1 MDYILYILI
10 FYIGAI
16 FGSFITLAIDRIP
29 LKQDI
34 THKHSYCPHCKHK
47 LSFLDV
53 IPIFSYL
60 VLGGRCRYCKK
71 KIGPRY
77 ILLEILTGVTFVL
90 FAASIKLSIVFID
103 IQNIIYFIVGI
114 IYLTILFIIAGIDR
128 KKKCIEKSILMIGY
142 IIVTIYMIYL
152 YVVENMIDANIYR
165 YVIYLLLACILI
177 FLSIIHLKKKGKD
190 SYTID
195 VLLLSLFMVL
205 YTYETIYIFTVIIT
219 LIAIVI
225 QLLLHKLVQRKNKY
239 VRKVKKEN
247 SKIPIGFYMC
257 TANIVILIILNFTLL
272 YV

>member
-1 MDYILYILI
+1 
-10 FYIGAI
+10 
-16 FGSFITLAIDRIP
+16 
-29 LKQDI
+29 
-34 THKHSYCPHCKHK
+34 
-47 LSFLDV
+47 
-53 IPIFSYL
+53 
-60 VLGGRCRYCKK
+60 
-71 KIGPRY
+71 
-77 ILLEILTGVTFVL
+77 
-90 FAASIKLSIVFID
+90 
-103 IQNIIYFIVGI
+103 
-114 IYLTILFIIAGIDR
+114 
-128 KKKCIEKSILMIGY
+128 MIGY

-195 VLLLSLFMVL
+195 ILLLSLFMVL

-257 TANIVILIILNFTLL
+257 TANIVILLILNFTLL